1 MEIYLS
7 GSSFVKRMVAIKY
20 REEWGIRHQIQ
31 LEVHMEWEFGSALE
45 LVGTHS
51 FHKNSNS

>member
-7 GSSFVKRMVAIKY
+7 GSSFVKLMVAIKY

-31 LEVHMEWEFGSALE
+31 PEVHMEWEFGSALE